1 MYTRA
6 AQTNGGKRG
15 MKQREFM
22 FDGAGGDSLFGQV
35 WQPPGEPRAILAI
48 VHGLGEY
55 SDRYHN
61 FVQPLMSAGIE
72 LWSFDLRGH
81 GRSPGMR
88 GHIRTWD
95 EYRLDLDLFLRHI
108 ERESAGKSI
117 FLYGHSLGSLIV
129 ADYVLDNPIQLEGV
143 ILSGLATE
151 PVGIATPARV
161 LAAKS
166 LSRIWPKFAIPTG
179 IRGVQLTHIASVAKA
194 YDEDPLIFREATVRF
209 GAESLAAIDRIKRRT
224 SAFSAP
230 VLILHGQDD
239 PLNAVSGAETFFKV
253 AASTD
258 KQVRIYPDTL
268 HEPHNDQNYHD
279 VVQEVAAWLD
289 EHIP

>member
-1 MYTRA
+1 
-6 AQTNGGKRG
+6 

-22 FDGAGGDSLFGQV
+22 FEGAGGDSLFGQV
-35 WQPPGEPRAILAI
+35 WQPPGEARAILAI

-88 GHIRTWD
+88 GHINSWD
-95 EYRLDLDLFLRHI
+95 EYRIDLDLFLRHI
-108 ERESAGKSI
+108 SGENAGKSI
-117 FLYGHSLGSLIV
+117 FLDGHSLGSLIA
-129 ADYVLDNPIQLEGV
+129 ADYVLSNPIELEGV

-161 LAAKS
+161 MAAKL
-166 LSRIWPKFAIPTG
+166 LSRIWPRFTIPTG
-179 IRGVQLTHIASVAKA
+179 IRGAQLTHIASVARA

-224 SAFSAP
+224 PAFTAP
-230 VLILHGQDD
+230 VLLLHGQLD
-239 PLNAVSGAETFFKV
+239 PLNAVSGPETFFKR
-253 AASTD
+253 AASVD
-258 KQVRIYPDTL
+258 KQLRIYPDTL
-268 HEPHNDQNYHD
+268 HEPHNDENYHE
-279 VVQEVAAWLD
+279 VVQEVTAWLD
-289 EHIP
+289 EHIS